1 MAKYLQSD
9 HLFLE
14 RYRMMN
20 WKELGLNSEPER
32 GGKKKE
38 FNKMLSIHCS
48 LLKHEKY

>member
-1 MAKYLQSD
+1 MAKYLQSE

-32 GGKKKE
+32 EGGGK
-38 FNKMLSIHCS
+38 S
-48 LLKHEKY
+48 LIKC

>member
-1 MAKYLQSD
+1 MAIYLQSD

-20 WKELGLNSEPER
+20 WKELGLNSEPEM
-32 GGKKKE
+32 GGKKE

-48 LLKHEKY
+48 LL